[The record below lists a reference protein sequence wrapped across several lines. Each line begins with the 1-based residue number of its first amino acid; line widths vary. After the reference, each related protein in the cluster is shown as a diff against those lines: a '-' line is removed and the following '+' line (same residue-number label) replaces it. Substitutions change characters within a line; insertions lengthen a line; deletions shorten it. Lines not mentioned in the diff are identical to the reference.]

1 MEYITNK
8 KKAVITGVEILC
20 STFYFLF
27 LQYTRPLDNVLDLY
41 TLLSNW
47 GGQQSHFMMSLVDE
61 VASCE

>member
-47 GGQQSHFMMSLVDE
+47 GGQQSHFMMS
-61 VASCE
+61 